1 MENLLRPGVGK
12 CLNMSMKGL
21 YIYTYIYICID
32 TCMYMCMSIH
42 IPVPGH
48 VILTSPLE
56 RGSVLVRGYCT
67 ARRYRAIL
75 ISNLL
80 ISVLRLINGSI
91 TGL

>member
-12 CLNMSMKGL
+12 CLNMSMKAL
-21 YIYTYIYICID
+21 YIYMYIH
-32 TCMYMCMSIH
+32 MYVYVHMSIH

-48 VILTSPLE
+48 VILTGPLE

-75 ISNLL
+75 LSNLL
-80 ISVLRLINGSI
+80 ISVLQLINGSI
-91 TGL
+91 TGR